1 MGKSP
6 LPWILAGGALVLYAT
21 GKAAQKALS
30 AKNLNLKVTG
40 FDFKAKP
47 PVVELTLINPYQG
60 FLELENITGDII
72 FNNNAIGTMYF
83 NKLTALPP
91 NKTIAIRVPVRLNPI
106 DAAGILVDLINKPS
120 SEWKKYFTN
129 GKFTIAGSLTAEN
142 VILPYNQTWDFK

>member
-21 GKAAQKALS
+21 GKAVQKTLS
-30 AKNLNLKVTG
+30 AQNLNLKLTN

-47 PVVELTLINPYQG
+47 PVVEITLINPYQG

-91 NKTIAIRVPVRLNPI
+91 NRVIAIQVPVRLNPL
-106 DAAGILVDLINKPS
+106 DTAGILVDLLNKPKT
-120 SEWKKYFTN
+120 EWKKYFTA
-129 GKFTIAGSLTAEN
+129 GKFQIVGSMTAEN
-142 VILPYNQTWDFK
+142 VILPFKQTWQF